1 MTHKIIAI
9 AMAHRSEN
17 AEAFQRTLTDF
28 GCKLKARIGL
38 HEAGDV
44 CSEEGLI
51 ILQIVPD
58 ENTDDLLESLNNI
71 QGVRAKYLEV

>member
-17 AEAFQRTLTDF
+17 ADVFQKTLTNY

-51 ILQIVPD
+51 ILQIVPGEDTD
-58 ENTDDLLESLNNI
+58 ELLKNLNKI
-71 QGVRAKYLEV
+71 EGVRAKYLEI